1 MNPSFDVTLLTCAA
15 LAAGIIWLAISGLI
29 IIKREEERREP

>member
-1 MNPSFDVTLLTCAA
+1 MSASFDFTFLTCAT

-29 IIKREEERREP
+29 IIKREEERRDP